1 MRTFT
6 YSDAKSHKF
15 WNVEV
20 RGNALTVTYGRV
32 GSAGQTQTKTF
43 ADEARA
49 RKEQDKLVQEKLAK
63 GYVETTP
70 SAKPQPANVRE
81 ALEEALV
88 ENPDDLAA
96 HMAYADY
103 LTEQGDPR
111 GEYIRTQLALED
123 EGKALPERKQ
133 FQQRESDLLRQHG
146 REWLGELA
154 PFFLDQKGI
163 HHGMLGLDAYEYQ
176 MWRGWLYR
184 LECGR
189 MSLECARALARAPQ
203 ARLLRELIIKGQEYD
218 VPADTGPIEGLPEG
232 SGDTPTLFPLVRSRF
247 LGNVRVLQLGEQE
260 KGDSYFNCRMDGA
273 AAVGIV
279 KVMPRLEELYLLA
292 HEVDTE
298 QLFGLK
304 TLDLLRVLQVYHM
317 DNYPLARLAN
327 NPSLGQLTDL
337 LLFPH
342 NLEEGDPF
350 VRLADLR
357 AVVRSPHL
365 TGLRRLKVSM
375 ADAGDPGCKEVVE
388 SGVLKRLRHLDLSY
402 GRVSDRGAATLAA
415 CPDLRNLESLNLT
428 GNCLT
433 AKGLAALKATGVN
446 LLAGGQWESSGEEE
460 DDYQH
465 YLYQGDIE

>member
-20 RGNALTVTYGRV
+20 QGNTLTVTYGRI

-43 ADEARA
+43 ADAARA
-49 RKEQDKLVQEKLAK
+49 RKEHDKLVKEKLAK

-88 ENPDDLAA
+88 EGPDDLAA

-111 GEYIRTQLALED
+111 GEYIRVQLALED
-123 EGKALPERKQ
+123 EGKAAAGRKKL
-133 FQQRESDLLRQHG
+133 QQRESELLKRHG

-154 PFFLDQKGI
+154 AFLLDQKGI
-163 HHGMLGLDAYEYQ
+163 QHGWLGKDAYEYR

-189 MSLECARALARAPQ
+189 LSLECARALARAPQ
-203 ARLLRELIIKGQEYD
+203 VRLLRELIVKRQEYD
-218 VPADTGPIEGLPEG
+218 VPADAGPVEGLPEG
-232 SGDTPTLFPLVRSRF
+232 SYASPVLFPLVRSRS
-247 LGNVRVLQLGEQE
+247 LGNVRVFQV
-260 KGDSYFNCRMDGA
+260 GDPDDQCHIDGD

-279 KVMPRLEELYLLA
+279 KVMPRLEELRLLA
-292 HEVDTE
+292 HGVDTD

-304 TLDLLRVLQVYHM
+304 TLGPLRVLQVYHQQ
-317 DNYPLARLAN
+317 NYPLARLAN
-327 NPSLGQLTDL
+327 NPSLGGLTDL

-342 NLEEGDPF
+342 SADDYEPYI
-350 VRLADLR
+350 RLNDVR

-365 TGLRRLKVSM
+365 TGLRRLEIRM
-375 ADAGDPGCKEVVE
+375 TDAGDAGSQEIVE
-388 SGVLKRLRHLDLSY
+388 SGVLKRLKVLDLRY
-402 GRVSDRGAATLAA
+402 GRISDQGAATLAA
-415 CPDLRNLESLNLT
+415 CPDLRKLESLDLT
-428 GNCLT
+428 GNCMT
-433 AKGLAALKATGVN
+433 AKGVAALKATGVN
-446 LLAGGQWESSGEEE
+446 LRAERQWEATDNEE
-460 DDYQH
+460 DDYQS
-465 YLYQGDIE
+465 YLFEGDIE